1 MSDSQCLYHIFAS
14 NSSLDIVS
22 RINFYCQCLYTE
34 PGLTSATSL
43 TALDVA
49 TLWPGGLMQLWSHR
63 QKADQSQLSI
73 FFKKNVST
81 IQSVAIC
88 FLFSKDIWL
97 SRQRSETKGVPL
109 WRELHQLHQRGVF
122 RAAWKQSDQTR
133 HEHVCKYAAGHYMVN
148 THTEPVGDTA
158 AFHDLKVHCGSSRG
172 DTHVQGSL
180 CKGNNMSGRSQ
191 ISFYSYGWWYIYIY
205 IYNLILS
212 WTTPE
217 LLLLWNHEIMF
228 KQ

>member
-1 MSDSQCLYHIFAS
+1 MWPLCGLVVWC
-14 NSSLDIVS
+14 NSEVTAKRLTNPNFQFSL
-22 RINFYCQCLYTE
+22 
-34 PGLTSATSL
+34 
-43 TALDVA
+43 
-49 TLWPGGLMQLWSHR
+49 
-63 QKADQSQLSI
+63 
-73 FFKKNVST
+73 KKNVST

-180 CKGNNMSGRSQ
+180 CKGNNISGRSQ
-191 ISFYSYGWWYIYIY
+191 ISFYSYGWWYIYTGVY